1 MKKLTATVLALA
13 AMFSPLMAEIEA
25 GQSIII
31 KIMGVPPEEK
41 AKIDETYPVAS
52 NGMVNM
58 PFVGEIRA
66 AGLESHVLAKSIQNA
81 YRDGGIFNNA
91 VIQVLANKN
100 DIAPAEQ
107 QVHLGGHVNA
117 PGAKPF
123 SKGLTVYQA
132 VQAAGGADTFGAM
145 NRVVL
150 IRMGKQQII
159 DLEKA
164 EGKIVVADVHDTIV
178 VPEKNLIGR

>member
-1 MKKLTATVLALA
+1 MISTAFAQ
-13 AMFSPLMAEIEA
+13 IEA
-25 GQSIII
+25 GQSVII
-31 KIMGVPPEEK
+31 KIMGVPAEEK
-41 AKIDETYPVAS
+41 AKIDETYPVAK

-91 VIQVLANKN
+91 VIQVLANQN
-100 DIAPAEQ
+100 DIAPVEQ
-107 QVHLGGHVNA
+107 QVHLGGRVNA

-123 SKGLTVYQA
+123 RNGLTVYQA
-132 VQAAGGADTFGAM
+132 IQAAGGPDEFGAM
-145 NRVVL
+145 NRVIL

-159 DLEKA
+159 DLRTI
-164 EGKIVVADVHDTIV
+164 EGKSVLADVHDTIV
-178 VPEKNLIGR
+178 VPQKNWRNM